1 MAKRRNSSRSH
12 KRMSKTMMSG
22 KMMGGVGAADYGG
35 AVYGAA
41 GQQHAGQGNMIAM
54 NQVGG
59 AENSPEIQK
68 LEDEL
73 NSKYGPNAM
82 LTQEEK
88 IKKQE
93 LVDKIALLKAG
104 QSKGGRKSNMNFMMV
119 PKMFM
124 RMTRSR
130 KHRRASKRHHGKS
143 RKHRK

>member
-1 MAKRRNSSRSH
+1 MAKRCSQRRG
-12 KRMSKTMMSG
+12 R
-22 KMMGGVGAADYGG
+22 KMRGGGATEYGA

-59 AENSPEIQK
+59 AENSKKIQN

-88 IKKQE
+88 EKKQK
-93 LVDKIALLKAG
+93 LVDKIALLQAG